1 MDIQGV
7 IRLKIRTDFVTNSSS
22 SSFIVGFDSE
32 EHINS
37 VLSQSNC
44 GEKFDTLS
52 HDIKNGRITHGEAMV
67 GFIEESWW
75 DVGYDLSHD
84 PEYKKLIDS
93 GDFNDSEK
101 FDSRAYEE
109 LMEWAKKFKE
119 KIDECGYIAEISYSD
134 HENGDLEHEI
144 VPNLPCTI
152 IRYSHH

>member
-32 EHINS
+32 EHIDL

-44 GEKFDTLS
+44 GERFDTLS

-67 GFIEESWW
+67 GFIKESWW
-75 DVGYDLSHD
+75 DVGYDLSND
-84 PEYKKLIDS
+84 PEYEELEYS
-93 GDFNDSEK
+93 EDFNDREK

-109 LMEWAKKFKE
+109 LMERAKEFKE
-119 KIDECGYIAEISYSD
+119 KIDECEYIAEISYSD
-134 HENGDLEHEI
+134 HENGD
-144 VPNLPCTI
+144 
-152 IRYSHH
+152 

>member
-1 MDIQGV
+1 M
-7 IRLKIRTDFVTNSSS
+7 KIRTDFVTNSSS

-32 EHINS
+32 EHIDL

-44 GEKFDTLS
+44 GERFDTLS
-52 HDIKNGRITHGEAMV
+52 HDIKNGRITHGKAMLD
-67 GFIEESWW
+67 FIEESWW
-75 DVGYDLSHD
+75 DVGYDLSND
-84 PEYKKLIDS
+84 PEYEELEYS
-93 GDFNDSEK
+93 EDFNDREK

-109 LMEWAKKFKE
+109 LMERAKEFKE
-119 KIDECGYIAEISYSD
+119 KIDECEYIAEISYSD

>member
-1 MDIQGV
+1 M
-7 IRLKIRTDFVTNSSS
+7 KIRTDFVTNSSS

-32 EHINS
+32 EHIDL

-44 GEKFDTLS
+44 GERFDTLS

-84 PEYKKLIDS
+84 PEYEKLNYS
-93 GDFNDSEK
+93 KDFNDREK

-109 LMEWAKKFKE
+109 LMERAKEFKE
-119 KIDECGYIAEISYSD
+119 KIDECEYIAEISYSD

>member
-1 MDIQGV
+1 M
-7 IRLKIRTDFVTNSSS
+7 KIRTDFVTNSSS

-32 EHINS
+32 EHIDL

-44 GEKFDTLS
+44 GERFDTLS
-52 HDIKNGRITHGEAMV
+52 NDIKNGRITHGKAMV
-67 GFIEESWW
+67 DFIEESWW
-75 DVGYDLSHD
+75 DVRYDLPHD
-84 PEYKKLIDS
+84 PEYEKLNYS
-93 GDFNDSEK
+93 KDFNDREK

-109 LMEWAKKFKE
+109 LMERAKEFKE
-119 KIDECGYIAEISYSD
+119 KIDECEYIAEISYSD

>member
-1 MDIQGV
+1 M
-7 IRLKIRTDFVTNSSS
+7 KIRTDFVTNSSS

-32 EHINS
+32 EHIDL

-44 GEKFDTLS
+44 GERFDTLS
-52 HDIKNGRITHGEAMV
+52 NDIKNGRITHGKAMV
-67 GFIEESWW
+67 DFIEESWR
-75 DVGYDLSHD
+75 DVRYDLGYD
-84 PEYKKLIDS
+84 PEYEEFKYS
-93 GDFNDSEK
+93 EDFNDREK

-109 LMEWAKKFKE
+109 LMERAKEFKE
-119 KIDECGYIAEISYSD
+119 KIDECEYIAEISYSD

>member
-1 MDIQGV
+1 M
-7 IRLKIRTDFVTNSSS
+7 KIRTDFVTNSSS

-32 EHINS
+32 EHIDL

-44 GEKFDTLS
+44 GERFDTLS
-52 HDIKNGRITHGEAMV
+52 HDIKNGRITHGESMA
-67 GFIEESWW
+67 GFIKESWR
-75 DVGYDLSHD
+75 DVVYDLSND
-84 PEYKKLIDS
+84 PEYEELKYS
-93 GDFNDSEK
+93 EDFNDREK

-109 LMEWAKKFKE
+109 LMERAKEFKE
-119 KIDECGYIAEISYSD
+119 KIDECEYIAEISYSD

>member
-1 MDIQGV
+1 M
-7 IRLKIRTDFVTNSSS
+7 KIRTDFVTNSSS

-32 EHINS
+32 EHIDL

-44 GEKFDTLS
+44 GERFDTLS
-52 HDIKNGRITHGEAMV
+52 HDIKNGRITHSEAMV

-84 PEYKKLIDS
+84 PEYEKLKYS
-93 GDFNDSEK
+93 EDFNDREK

-109 LMEWAKKFKE
+109 LMERAKEFKE
-119 KIDECGYIAEISYSD
+119 KIDECEYIAEISYSD